1 MKKFILVLIFVF
13 VLIGY
18 NEVTRFNRETTQSIK
33 ATQETTQACTIDMQN
48 NKDLICD

>member
-1 MKKFILVLIFVF
+1 MKRFILILIFVF

-33 ATQETTQACTIDMQN
+33 AINDTAQACTIDMQ
-48 NKDLICD
+48 KDKGLICD